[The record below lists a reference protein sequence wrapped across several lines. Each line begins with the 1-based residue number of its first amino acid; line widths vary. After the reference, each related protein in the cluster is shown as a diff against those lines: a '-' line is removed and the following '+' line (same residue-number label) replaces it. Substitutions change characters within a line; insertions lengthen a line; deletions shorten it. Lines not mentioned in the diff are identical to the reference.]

1 MKTQHPAAH
10 ASGKVA
16 RRLLQAALFAGG
28 LAPSIALAAAA
39 NASTHAAAAKDSKE
53 VTVVMDAKRGNF
65 GTILVTTSGITLYTY
80 GKDTKDHSNVT
91 GTVLSAWPAL
101 TIPAGK
107 APEGT
112 RITSLGE
119 IQSCSNGQEQ
129 VTYRS
134 QPPLPLHRRQ
144 EGVGQVT
151 GQGINHFSVVRLGS
165 NT

>member
-119 IQSCSNGQEQ
+119 FKRSNGQEQ
-129 VTYRS
+129 VTYRG
-134 QPPLPLHRRQ
+134 QPLYRFI
-144 EGVGQVT
+144 EDKKAGQVT